1 MIRKLYFIFNFRTI
15 GVTEIYV
22 KGEVY
27 NLDIF
32 VYKNKVW
39 GQSHPYLVIPV

>member
-1 MIRKLYFIFNFRTI
+1 MITKLYFIFNCKTI

-22 KGEVY
+22 KGESY

-39 GQSHPYLVIPV
+39 GQSHPYIVITV